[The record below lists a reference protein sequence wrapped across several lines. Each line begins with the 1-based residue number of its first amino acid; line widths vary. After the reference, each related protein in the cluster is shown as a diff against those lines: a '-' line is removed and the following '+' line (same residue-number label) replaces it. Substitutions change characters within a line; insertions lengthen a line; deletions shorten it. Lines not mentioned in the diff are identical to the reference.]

1 MPGTYA
7 HLTLVRKMSEGLDHL
22 PDPIP
27 TVYRN
32 NTEFVELGAVSPDLA
47 YLAPGEE
54 DAGDWADH
62 MHYDNT
68 LDLIRAGL
76 RRLGGME
83 EGAAREKCLAWL
95 LGYASHVVMDCTI
108 HPVIE
113 AKVGI
118 YQKNQTAHRVC
129 ELNQD
134 AYIFQD
140 LGLDDIGTAGFLE
153 SGVGL
158 CGDAQDPEVLDR
170 DVSRFWLGMLKDVY
184 PGYYAASPP
193 DLAAFWKKFKW
204 VLGEIASQGYLLVAW
219 ARHLGVD
226 LGLTYPKHDE
236 VDEQYIKDLPAPQGA
251 GAAALHYREVFNQ
264 ARRNVGAMW
273 EAVAEGASAA
283 PGLPLAGLGNWDL
296 DTGLNKQT
304 GQSVYWSL
312 S

>member
-1 MPGTYA
+1 MPGAYA
-7 HLTLVRKMSEGLDHL
+7 HLTLIRKMVQGLDRL

-27 TVYRN
+27 AAYRN
-32 NTEFVELGAVSPDLA
+32 NTEFAALGAVSPDLA
-47 YLAPGEE
+47 YLAPGAE
-54 DAGDWADH
+54 DAGSWADH

-76 RRLGGME
+76 RRLRGME

-95 LGYASHVVMDCTI
+95 LGYSSHVVMDCTI

-129 ELNQD
+129 ELHQD

-140 LGLDDIGTAGFLE
+140 LNLGEVGAARLLDA
-153 SGVGL
+153 SVGA
-158 CGDAQDPEVLDR
+158 CGDAQDPDALDR
-170 DVSRFWLGMLKDVY
+170 DISRFWLGMLKDVY
-184 PGYYAASPP
+184 PGYYAANPP
-193 DLAAFWKKFKW
+193 DLSAFWKEFKW
-204 VLGEIASQGYLLVAW
+204 ALGKIASQGYMLVPR
-219 ARHLGVD
+219 ARRLGVD

-236 VDEQYIKDLPAPQGA
+236 VDEQYIKYLPSPRS
-251 GAAALHYREVFNQ
+251 AADTVHYREVFNQ
-264 ARRNVGAMW
+264 ARRNVGAVW
-273 EAVAEGASAA
+273 KAVAEGASAA
-283 PGLPLAGLGNWDL
+283 PGAPLAGLGNWDL